1 MACISLTR
9 HDSSVQMF
17 LTFAAQWPIW
27 CSRCRLATASTPIGL
42 NNRNSPPIN
51 LPIVDSWMHNFWK
64 KSMRSSQSRC
74 VWQNP
79 EEASSGPMERW
90 EWLMPC
96 GEKMLVGFFC
106 IGNNVKYW
114 WWHYNHYISPSITM
128 NMTTTD
134 YTIITILLT
143 HDNQCDHYRYRLS

>member
-1 MACISLTR
+1 MIVQFRCYFQRGSVTHLMLEVLIGHCVDPHWPQQQKLTTYQPS
-9 HDSSVQMF
+9 HCGF
-17 LTFAAQWPIW
+17 LDAKIF
-27 CSRCRLATASTPIGL
+27 G
-42 NNRNSPPIN
+42 
-51 LPIVDSWMHNFWK
+51 K

-96 GEKMLVGFFC
+96 GEKMLEVGFFC
-106 IGNNVKYW
+106 IGINVKYW